1 VTRYE
6 LSPRAKAAIAEIHD
20 YTHDQWGPKQADRY
34 IDSLIDLFDRIV
46 LKLVLWRPIPPDFG
60 VQGFVWRHEQHY
72 VCWQQYDD
80 GAVGIT
86 AILHVSMMQ
95 ADRLRDAFGS

>member
-1 VTRYE
+1 MTRYE
-6 LSPRAKAAIAEIHD
+6 LSSQAKATIAEIYD
-20 YTHDQWGPKQADRY
+20 YTRDQWGPKQADRY
-34 IDSLIDLFDRIV
+34 IDGLIGLFDRIV
-46 LKLVLWRPIPPDFG
+46 LKHVVWRPIPLEFG

-72 VCWQQYDD
+72 VYWQQYED

-95 ADRLRDAFGS
+95 AERLREAFGS